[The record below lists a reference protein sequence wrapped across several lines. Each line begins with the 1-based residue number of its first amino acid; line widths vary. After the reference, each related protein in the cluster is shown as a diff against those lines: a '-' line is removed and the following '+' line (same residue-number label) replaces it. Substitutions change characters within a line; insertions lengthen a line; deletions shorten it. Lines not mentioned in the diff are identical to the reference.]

1 MQECRSQAGTGA
13 GFGDSSVQTA
23 AVSLAI
29 DCRLLY
35 KDPPMNRSS
44 ASNIQFNR
52 SFATSAFVAAAALLC
67 SGCETT
73 PSKPLASEAEP
84 PARVTLASGDV
95 IKLTFPGA
103 TDLNQSQKIQADGK
117 INLPMIGEVD
127 AAGKNIGSLQNE
139 LALRYKP
146 QLKDT
151 TVVVTLESSVINVVV
166 SGAVSKP
173 AKIAFDRPTTV
184 LQAIMEAGGP
194 TEYGS
199 LGNVHLIRLVKG
211 EEHTQKLDLRS
222 TTKGQTT
229 KAFYVR
235 NGDVI
240 YLPQSPF

>member
-1 MQECRSQAGTGA
+1 
-13 GFGDSSVQTA
+13 
-23 AVSLAI
+23 
-29 DCRLLY
+29 
-35 KDPPMNRSS
+35 MNRLS

-52 SFATSAFVAAAALLC
+52 FLAIVTFAAALALLG
-67 SGCETT
+67 SGCQTT
-73 PSKPLASEAEP
+73 PGTPLASEAEP

-95 IKLTFPGA
+95 LKLTFPGA
-103 TDLNQSQKIQADGK
+103 PELNQSQKIQADGK

-139 LALRYKP
+139 LAMRYKP
-146 QLKDT
+146 QLKNT

-166 SGAVSKP
+166 SGAVNKP
-173 AKIAFDRPTTV
+173 AKITFDRPTTV

-194 TEYGS
+194 NEYGS
-199 LGNVHLIRLVKG
+199 LGNVHLIRLVNG
-211 EEHTQKLDLRS
+211 EEHTQKLDLKS